1 MLSNT
6 QLRARRE
13 VHPSTVHHVYVTR
26 GHIGFVGPPSTTG
39 FQFMAPEQPQVLTC
53 AADTDRELT
62 DWQWRAGYLLGQQ
75 LARSSISLPPRAKV
89 SSEHELAAD
98 ALVGMA
104 EAVTAQ
110 QQGMKAAPVAQR
122 SVRPAPAQRLALDM
136 ADSGTAEALAEYD
149 VGGSRLLMESG
160 APPRTNRYESP
171 VAQHQ
176 GAVSVEETT
185 RTARAEQEIR
195 RLIEAQLAKSSQ
207 GVPAGHLA
215 PSKPKDL
222 NCCATRISNHSLIAP
237 MIYSC
242 KL

>member
-1 MLSNT
+1 MLSSNT

-53 AADTDRELT
+53 AADTE
-62 DWQWRAGYLLGQQ
+62 WQWRAGYLIGQQ

-89 SSEHELAAD
+89 SSKHELAAD
-98 ALVGMA
+98 ALLVGMA
-104 EAVTAQ
+104 AAATAK

-122 SVRPAPAQRLALDM
+122 SVRPAPAQRLGLDM
-136 ADSGTAEALAEYD
+136 VDSGAAEVLADYD
-149 VGGSRLLMESG
+149 AGGSRLMESG
-160 APPRTNRYESP
+160 APPRTSRYESP

-176 GAVSVEETT
+176 GAASVEETT
-185 RTARAEQEIR
+185 RTEREQEVR

-207 GVPAGHLA
+207 EVPASQSRLLA

-222 NCCATRISNHSLIAP
+222 NCCATRISNHSLSPYIQ
-237 MIYSC
+237 
-242 KL
+242 L

>member
-26 GHIGFVGPPSTTG
+26 GHIGFVGPPPTTG
-39 FQFMAPEQPQVLTC
+39 VQFMAPEQPQVLTC

-75 LARSSISLPPRAKV
+75 LARSSISLPPRAKL

-122 SVRPAPAQRLALDM
+122 SVRRAPAQRLGLDM
-136 ADSGTAEALAEYD
+136 ADSGAAEVLAEYD
-149 VGGSRLLMESG
+149 VGGSRLMKSG
-160 APPRTNRYESP
+160 AP
-171 VAQHQ
+171 
-176 GAVSVEETT
+176 
-185 RTARAEQEIR
+185 
-195 RLIEAQLAKSSQ
+195 
-207 GVPAGHLA
+207 
-215 PSKPKDL
+215 PKDL
-222 NCCATRISNHSLIAP
+222 NCCATRISNHSLSPYDIQPAVSSELCHLKARASASPAP
-237 MIYSC
+237 GRPSVLQRAAAVPSGEPAQSRPGEAIGAHVEGTPQG
-242 KL
+242 

>member
-26 GHIGFVGPPSTTG
+26 GHVGFVGPPSTTG

-75 LARSSISLPPRAKV
+75 LARSSISLPPRAKL

-136 ADSGTAEALAEYD
+136 ADS
-149 VGGSRLLMESG
+149 RLMESG

-207 GVPAGHLA
+207 GVPAGKSRHLA

-222 NCCATRISNHSLIAP
+222 NCCATRISNQQPQPL
-237 MIYSC
+237 
-242 KL
+242 